1 MRLRNITDLGGGG
14 VRFLLLTLL
23 VSLAALAGLTL
34 SAAAQTGDDGA
45 DDADPQ
51 GRIIARIQ
59 DRTDDDGVDDYRIEF
74 GFFPQ
79 WAMEDKDPWA
89 EAITTW
95 SDWLPRARYLTKTV
109 IDRRDADDNRRWLRS
124 SLISVP
130 AGPSAQQDG
139 GPDADFEDEG
149 DDQQGLIEGRVV
161 ARYNPDSR
169 GRLRVEFGFLPECAF
184 ESTSNTEEAVEQYGE
199 DLLPRARYLSATMI
213 ESRRG
218 VWLRS
223 SVVDVP
229 STCDGPTDPMT
240 TITITSSRLSFEQR
254 EEVGSQRIGTVEGPL
269 TDGLDRFTTS
279 GLPAGL
285 TIALTDASANVRRL
299 LLSGTVDP
307 EAVPQLYEVRITV
320 RPPEGEA
327 VSDELAIRILEGDG
341 RQELTWSG
349 YTPDT
354 QRVGGRVTLQQ
365 PRVVRGPSPPQ
376 WSYASDTSRIC
387 TVDRRT
393 GDLTLVAIGQCLVTA
408 TSAAREGFREE
419 PIQTEVTVTDKPQP
433 VIRWRGYSP
442 LEATVGESAPR
453 FLPPTATVDGH
464 SVRLTYTYEVDE
476 DSERAGICDVNAR
489 NGQIDAMAAGTCV
502 LIANSAETDEYA
514 AASSDPVSVTIV
526 DEKQDPDLR
535 WDGYDDENLRA
546 GGDPIRPIRE
556 PQPRVREA
564 RGKLTYTYSATPS
577 SICSVNSTGE
587 LTPWREGACDVTAR
601 SEATE
606 EFLAG
611 DVMVTVRV
619 GPGPGRPDLD
629 WFDYP
634 DSPAV
639 ANGDALRPSRPG
651 SRDRVG
657 PLSYR
662 SQTPSICSVDSRTG
676 LLSGRERGT
685 CRVTVTSEETDELL
699 EGSETIS
706 VRIIPLPLPEPCELN
721 YPRDVEVGG
730 QIGPELDCGDGDARA
745 TYEEETP
752 TICSVNP
759 NSGDVTGL
767 DEGQC
772 RITVTVPATSRYAE
786 ATARA
791 TLAVIDDEPP
801 TCSDI
806 ADVGPLD
813 SGESSRRIYLDDYCE
828 DPEGERLSYAATP
841 SDINVATVSVSGR
854 ETLTVTAAR
863 RPSGTSAQI
872 TVVATDP
879 GGKTGRTSFRVT
891 VDGNTDP
898 ERVGSISNVTLDVDD
913 TETIDVSGNFRDADG
928 DPLTY
933 EVDSDDSAVR
943 VRVSGSRVTVEGRR
957 TGSATITVTA
967 DDRNGGTPAEQ
978 TFNVTV
984 NERPP
989 EIRIS
994 CPSAADV
1001 GESITCTVSNSGGA
1015 ITTYSWTDSDGGSG
1029 SSSSYR
1035 TSFSS
1040 SGTKT
1045 VSLTA
1050 RNSADSDSDS
1060 ISDIDITEPEPVNR
1074 APTCSSIPDLYL
1086 PNLISTGR
1094 FDLSTYCTD
1103 PDRDPLRFRITESN
1117 TRVEADA
1124 NLRRPSGLMVPWS
1137 SNTVIVGDVDLGP
1150 GSTQV
1155 RLEGERFGTATLTVT
1170 ATDHPGGLS
1179 TTTSFEVK
1187 VGNLAP
1193 VLTCDP
1199 LPTSYITWED
1209 SPQIT
1214 ASTTVD
1220 VGDCFTDPEDS
1231 ALAYTVKR
1239 EHDYVRASVSGS
1251 RITVT
1256 ARYLSLAGSG
1266 RIEITA
1272 WDNGR
1277 SVPTRGSTVLNWPI
1291 VVLPWAAEYATCDNQ
1306 PARVGS
1312 KSNIYYFNTTSW
1324 TKHYLDLSVQEFLDI
1339 VGSSRFHR
1347 TGQMS
1352 SSYCDDWTTGDPYDE
1367 SDVRSIP

>member
-14 VRFLLLTLL
+14 VRFLLLALL

-34 SAAAQTGDDGA
+34 SAAAQSGDDGA

-59 DRTDDDGVDDYRIEF
+59 DRTGDDGVDDYRIEF

-95 SDWLPRARYLTKTV
+95 SDWLPRARYLTKAV

-130 AGPSAQQDG
+130 ASPPARQQDG
-139 GPDADFEDEG
+139 GTDADFEGEG
-149 DDQQGLIEGRVV
+149 NDQQNLIEGRVV

-184 ESTSNTEEAVEQYGE
+184 ETTSNTEEAVEQYGE
-199 DLLPRARYLSATMI
+199 DLLPRARYLSASMI

-229 STCDGPTDPMT
+229 STCDGPIGT
-240 TITITSSRLSFEQR
+240 TITITSPRLSFDQR
-254 EEVGSQRIGTVEGPL
+254 EEVDQQRIGTVEGPL

-279 GLPAGL
+279 GLPVGL
-285 TIALTDASANVRRL
+285 TIALVDAGANAWRL
-299 LLSGTVDP
+299 ELSGTVDP
-307 EAVPQLYEVRITV
+307 EAERRSHVVRITV

-327 VSDELAIRILEGDG
+327 VSDEITIRVTTGNEP
-341 RQELTWSG
+341 QVLTWSG

-354 QRVGGRVTLQQ
+354 QRVGGPVTLRQ
-365 PRVVRGPSPPQ
+365 PRVVEGPSSPK
-376 WSYASDTSRIC
+376 WSYAPDTSRIC
-387 TVDRRT
+387 TVDSE
-393 GDLTLVAIGQCLVTA
+393 GALTLVAVGQCLVTA
-408 TSAAREGFREE
+408 TSAAGEGFREE
-419 PIQTEVTVTDKPQP
+419 TIQTEVTVTDKPVP

-442 LEATVGESAPR
+442 LEATVGESVPR
-453 FLPPTATVDGH
+453 FLPPTATVDGR
-464 SVRLTYTYEVDE
+464 SVRLTYTYEVSE
-476 DSERAGICDVNAR
+476 DSERDGICDVNNR

-502 LIANSAETDEYA
+502 LVANSDETGEYA
-514 AASSDPVSVTIV
+514 AASSDPVRVTIV

-535 WDGYDDENLRA
+535 WDGYNDENLRA
-546 GGDPIRPIRE
+546 GDDPIRPIHE
-556 PQPRVREA
+556 PQPRLREA
-564 RGKLTYTYSATPS
+564 RDELTYTYSATPS
-577 SICSVNSTGE
+577 SICSVNSRTGE
-587 LTPWREGACDVTAR
+587 LTPRREGTCDVTAR
-601 SEATE
+601 SEATD

-611 DVMVTVRV
+611 DVTVSV
-619 GPGPGRPDLD
+619 QIGPGPDHPDLD

-634 DSPAV
+634 DSPAT
-639 ANGDALRPSRPG
+639 AGGDALRPSRPG

-706 VRIIPLPLPEPCELN
+706 VRIIPLPPPEPCELS

-730 QIGPELDCGDGDARA
+730 QIGPEIDCGPGDARA

-752 TICSVNP
+752 TICSVNR

-791 TLAVIDDEPP
+791 TLAVIGDEGPG
-801 TCSDI
+801 CDSI

-813 SGESSRRIYLDDYCE
+813 SGESSGRIYLDDYCE
-828 DPEGERLSYAATP
+828 DPEGERLSYTATS
-841 SDINVATVSVSGR
+841 SDIDVATVRISGR
-854 ETLTVTAAR
+854 ETLTVTAVR

-891 VDGNTDP
+891 VDGNIDP
-898 ERVGSISNVTLDVDD
+898 EPVGSISNVTLDVDD
-913 TETIDVSGNFRDADG
+913 TETINVSGNFRDDDG

-933 EVDSDDSAVR
+933 EAESDDTAVR
-943 VRVSGSRVTVEGRR
+943 VRVSGSRVTIEGSR

-978 TFNVTV
+978 RFDVTV
-984 NERPP
+984 TVRPP
-989 EIRIS
+989 VISIS
-994 CPSAADV
+994 CPSAAEVD
-1001 GESITCTVSNSGGA
+1001 ENITCEVSNDGGA
-1015 ITTYSWTDSDGGSG
+1015 IDTYSWTDSDGGSS

-1035 TSFSS
+1035 TSFSTA
-1040 SGTKT
+1040 GTKT

-1050 RNSADSDSDS
+1050 RNDGGSDSDS
-1060 ISDIDITEPEPVNR
+1060 ASVIVRVTPVCTVAPDILTDTNGQSRTYNLDSYCRPGPFRYSARSDDTSVATVAVSGSTLTITIRGVGVANVRFIGTTSDGRSASSEFEVAVNQ
-1074 APTCSSIPDLYL
+1074 APNGEIIPNTSPQSQKVVVGASYARTFGF
-1086 PNLISTGR
+1086 NSY
-1094 FDLSTYCTD
+1094 FHD
-1103 PDRDPLRFRITESN
+1103 PDGDEMEHTVASN
-1117 TRVEADA
+1117 SRSVRVSK
-1124 NLRRPSGLMVPWS
+1124 SG
-1137 SNTVIVGDVDLGP
+1137 SNFVIEGRSH
-1150 GSTQV
+1150 GSATI
-1155 RLEGERFGTATLTVT
+1155 TLT
-1170 ATDHPGGLS
+1170 ADDGRGS
-1179 TTTSFEVK
+1179 SARTSF
-1187 VGNLAP
+1187 
-1193 VLTCDP
+1193 
-1199 LPTSYITWED
+1199 
-1209 SPQIT
+1209 
-1214 ASTTVD
+1214 TV
-1220 VGDCFTDPEDS
+1220 S
-1231 ALAYTVKR
+1231 ALAYPSSGFARCGSDAIRV
-1239 EHDYVRASVSGS
+1239 YYFAASEWPLRKYHLDITGDEATTIFGSSWWSTIGSLSGS
-1251 RITVT
+1251 ECRDWSTGFAYDAAA
-1256 ARYLSLAGSG
+1256 ARRLARELG
-1266 RIEITA
+1266 
-1272 WDNGR
+1272 
-1277 SVPTRGSTVLNWPI
+1277 
-1291 VVLPWAAEYATCDNQ
+1291 LP
-1306 PARVGS
+1306 
-1312 KSNIYYFNTTSW
+1312 
-1324 TKHYLDLSVQEFLDI
+1324 
-1339 VGSSRFHR
+1339 
-1347 TGQMS
+1347 
-1352 SSYCDDWTTGDPYDE
+1352 
-1367 SDVRSIP
+1367 